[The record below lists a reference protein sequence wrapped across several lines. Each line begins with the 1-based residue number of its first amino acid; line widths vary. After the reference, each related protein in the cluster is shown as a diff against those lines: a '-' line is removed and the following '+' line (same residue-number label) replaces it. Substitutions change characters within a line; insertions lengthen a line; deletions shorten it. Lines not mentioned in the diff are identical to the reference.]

1 MMNTSTTQT
10 EMTMLDNLTILA
22 LGGAVVCVIFAVAGL
37 IAEWKDWK

>member
-1 MMNTSTTQT
+1 MNTSTTQT
-10 EMTMLDNLTILA
+10 EITMLDNLTILA

>member
-22 LGGAVVCVIFAVAGL
+22 LGGAIVCAIFVISEL
-37 IAEWKDWK
+37 IANWKGWK